1 MSAVVDESGEI
12 RWRAVLE
19 RLESDSTVEIP
30 CGSER
35 EFVRRTAHVTKRAE
49 KRGIAITVER
59 TPNAIRI
66 TPSTADTE
74 SAARGSTRSDG
85 REASD
90 ARPPKSRKAAAGRRR
105 APLHIP

>member
-19 RLESDSTVEIP
+19 RLESGGTVEIP

-66 TPSTADTE
+66 TPSIAGTE
-74 SAARGSTRSDG
+74 SAARGSTRSDV
-85 REASD
+85 REAKD
-90 ARPPKSRKAAAGRRR
+90 ARPPKSRKAVASGR
-105 APLHIP
+105 